1 MASKDMHSSSVH
13 KKLKPE
19 MSTAITNTL
28 TQPWKTQSM
37 GYSHMVIQLFEIFVI
52 AFTANG

>member
-1 MASKDMHSSSVH
+1 
-13 KKLKPE
+13 

-37 GYSHMVIQLFEIFVI
+37 DYSHIVIQLFEIFVI

>member
-19 MSTAITNTL
+19 MSTTITNTL

-37 GYSHMVIQLFEIFVI
+37 GYSQIVIQLFEIFVM
-52 AFTANG
+52 AFTTNG